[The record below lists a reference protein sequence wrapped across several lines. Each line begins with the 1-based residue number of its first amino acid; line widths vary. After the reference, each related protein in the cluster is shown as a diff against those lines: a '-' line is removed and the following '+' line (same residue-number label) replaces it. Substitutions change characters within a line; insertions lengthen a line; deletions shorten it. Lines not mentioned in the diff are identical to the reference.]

1 MAAAGRGAYHRG
13 SPTAASLN
21 VHRTRIKIC
30 GLTREEDVRAAVEA
44 GADAIGF
51 VFYPPSPRFVD
62 FERAAELA
70 RLVPPFVTVV
80 GLFVNA
86 GWDYVENAL
95 KTVPLQLLQFH
106 GDEREEDCVGFGRP
120 YIKAARMRQGFDLL
134 KYAASFPKA
143 QGLLLDAF
151 VEGYGGGGE
160 TFDWS
165 LIPSGL
171 PLPLILS
178 GGLNAGNVAEA
189 VRRVRPWAVD
199 VSSGVEA
206 AKGIK
211 DAARITEF
219 VAGVQNAHG

>member
-1 MAAAGRGAYHRG
+1 
-13 SPTAASLN
+13 

-30 GLTREEDVRAAVEA
+30 GLTREEDVRAAVSA

-51 VFYPPSPRFVD
+51 VFYPPSPRFVS

-70 RLVPPFVTVV
+70 RLIPPFVTTV

-86 GWDYVENAL
+86 GRDYVENAL
-95 KTVPLQLLQFH
+95 EAVPLQVLQFH
-106 GDEREEDCVGFGRP
+106 GDETEADCFGYGLP
-120 YIKAARMRQGFDLL
+120 YIKAGRMRPGLDLL
-134 KYAASFPKA
+134 KYAASFPSA

-178 GGLNAGNVAEA
+178 GGLHAENVAEA
-189 VRRVRPWAVD
+189 VRCVQPWAVD

-211 DAARITEF
+211 DADRITEF

>member
-1 MAAAGRGAYHRG
+1 MT
-13 SPTAASLN
+13 P

-51 VFYPPSPRFVD
+51 VFYPPSPRFVS
-62 FERAAELA
+62 FERAAELV
-70 RLVPPFVTVV
+70 RQVPPFVSTV

-86 GWDYVENAL
+86 ERAYVESAL
-95 KTVPLQLLQFH
+95 AVVPLQVLQFH
-106 GDEREEDCVGFGRP
+106 GDETLRDCLGFGLP
-120 YIKAARMRQGFDLL
+120 FIKAARMRPGLDLL
-134 KYAASFPKA
+134 KYAASFQGA

-165 LIPSGL
+165 LIPSRL
-171 PLPLILS
+171 PMPLILS
-178 GGLNAGNVAEA
+178 GGLHAGNVGEA
-189 VRRVRPWAVD
+189 VRCVQPWAVD
-199 VSSGVEA
+199 VSSGVEL

-219 VAGVQNAHG
+219 VAGVRHAYG

>member
-1 MAAAGRGAYHRG
+1 
-13 SPTAASLN
+13 

-30 GLTREEDVRAAVEA
+30 GLTREEDVRAAVSA

-51 VFYPPSPRFVD
+51 VFYPPSPRFVS
-62 FERAAELA
+62 FESAAELA
-70 RLVPPFVTVV
+70 RLIPPFVTTV

-86 GWDYVENAL
+86 GRDYVENAL
-95 KTVPLQLLQFH
+95 EAVPLQVLQFH
-106 GDEREEDCVGFGRP
+106 GDETEADCVGFGLP
-120 YIKAARMRQGFDLL
+120 YIKAGRMRPGLDLL
-134 KYAASFPKA
+134 KYAASFPCA

-178 GGLNAGNVAEA
+178 GGLHAGNVAEA
-189 VRRVRPWAVD
+189 VRCVQPWAVD

-211 DAARITEF
+211 DADRITEF

>member
-1 MAAAGRGAYHRG
+1 MSAVR
-13 SPTAASLN
+13 S
-21 VHRTRIKIC
+21 KIC
-30 GLTREEDVRAAVEA
+30 GITRIEDALAAVEA
-44 GADAIGF
+44 GADAIGL
-51 VFYPPSPRFVD
+51 VFYARSPRAVNVLQA
-62 FERAAELA
+62 RAIIAAL
-70 RLVPPFVTVV
+70 PPFVTTV

-86 GWDYVENAL
+86 SRCELNETLDAV
-95 KTVPLQLLQFH
+95 QLDMLQFH
-106 GDEREEDCVGFGRP
+106 GDESEADCVGFGLP

-134 KYAASFPKA
+134 KYAASFPEA

-151 VEGYGGGGE
+151 VEGYGSGGE

-189 VRRVRPWAVD
+189 VRHVRPWAVD
-199 VSSGVEA
+199 VSSGVER

-211 DAARITEF
+211 DAARIIDF
-219 VAGVQNAHG
+219 VAGVQHAYG

>member
-13 SPTAASLN
+13 SSTAAALN

-51 VFYPPSPRFVD
+51 VFYPPSPRFV
-62 FERAAELA
+62 EVRRAAELA
-70 RLVPPFVTVV
+70 RLVPPYVTIV

-86 GWDYVENAL
+86 ERDMVKDVVAN
-95 KTVPLQLLQFH
+95 VPLQVLQFH
-106 GDEREEDCVGFGRP
+106 GDEGEDDCLGFGLP
-120 YIKAARMRQGFDLL
+120 YVKAARMRQGFDLL
-134 KYAASFPKA
+134 KYAAAFPSA

-211 DAARITEF
+211 DAVRITEF

>member
-1 MAAAGRGAYHRG
+1 M
-13 SPTAASLN
+13 
-21 VHRTRIKIC
+21 HRTRIKIC
-30 GLTREEDVRAAVEA
+30 GLTREEDVRAAVSA

-51 VFYPPSPRFVD
+51 VFYPPSPRFVS
-62 FERAAELA
+62 FESAAELA
-70 RLVPPFVTVV
+70 RLIPPFVTTV

-86 GWDYVENAL
+86 GRDYVENAL
-95 KTVPLQLLQFH
+95 EAVPLQVLQFH
-106 GDEREEDCVGFGRP
+106 GDETEADCVGFGLP
-120 YIKAARMRQGFDLL
+120 YIKAGRMRPGLDLL
-134 KYAASFPKA
+134 KYAASFPCA

-178 GGLNAGNVAEA
+178 GGLHAGNVAEA
-189 VRRVRPWAVD
+189 VRCVQPWAVD
-199 VSSGVEA
+199 VSSGVET

-211 DAARITEF
+211 DADRITEF